1 MGEYGRTVGET
12 SGAAG
17 GGGGGGRSS
26 DPFDAVMGAASDL
39 FDQLAALP
47 IEIVVVIVAA
57 VIIGGFAMSLR
68 TS

>member
-12 SGAAG
+12 SGAVG
-17 GGGGGGRSS
+17 GGGGGSS
-26 DPFDAVMGAASDL
+26 DPFDAVMGAVSDV

-47 IEIVVVIVAA
+47 MEIVVVFVAA
-57 VIIGGFAMSLR
+57 VIIGGFVLSLR